1 MKKFNGN
8 YKQMTNLLLI
18 TLVFIV
24 SGCATESRSVGL
36 GGLIGAG
43 SGAAIGGIIDPGK
56 KGEYRTRN
64 VVIGATF
71 GGIAGSLAGSSMFN
85 SSEKRKQDSYE
96 KGKLNAKEAFSKQG
110 SMPEL
115 KDPKVESRWVE
126 GRVQGN
132 RYIDG
137 HFEYIITEPARW
149 DVE

>member
-1 MKKFNGN
+1 MII
-8 YKQMTNLLLI
+8 LLSL
-18 TLVFIV
+18 TFIFII
-24 SGCATESRSVGL
+24 SGCATKSRSIGL

-56 KGEYRTRN
+56 DGEYRTRN

-71 GGIAGSLAGSSMFN
+71 GGVAGAMAGSSMFD

-96 KGKLNAKEAFSKQG
+96 KGKLNAKEAFAKQG

-149 DVE
+149 DAQ